1 MFKNNSVPYQAF
13 SRQHYMPGM
22 SFVSEDG
29 TSWSDIT
36 LKNKTVCLKVYTVK
50 DNTKIINNKN
60 IAVDYAGGSYFSA
73 NR

>member
-1 MFKNNSVPYQAF
+1 
-13 SRQHYMPGM
+13 MPGM

>member
-1 MFKNNSVPYQAF
+1 
-13 SRQHYMPGM
+13 MPGM

-36 LKNKTVCLKVYTVK
+36 LINKTVCLKVYTVK